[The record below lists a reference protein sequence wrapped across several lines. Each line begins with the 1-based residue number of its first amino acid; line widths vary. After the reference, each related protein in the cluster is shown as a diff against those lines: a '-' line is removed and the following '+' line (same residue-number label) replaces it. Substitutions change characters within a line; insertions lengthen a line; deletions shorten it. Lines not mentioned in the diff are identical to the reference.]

1 MLLRLQDELRE
12 RIGSRCVI
20 FISKPYFLEIMPY
33 NCGKGVSKEPIFP
46 VKGKIIGSV
55 DLVDD
60 DRVADLK
67 HQRIFQ
73 RFVVTLGI

>member
-33 NCGKGVSKEPIFP
+33 NCGKGVSKVPTKRLWKQQENSSLWDYPQSRLSKVPI
-46 VKGKIIGSV
+46 S
-55 DLVDD
+55 
-60 DRVADLK
+60 RW
-67 HQRIFQ
+67 RWC
-73 RFVVTLGI
+73 RS

>member
-33 NCGKGVSKEPIFP
+33 NCGKGVSKEPM
-46 VKGKIIGSV
+46 KGHWKQQNPSSLW
-55 DLVDD
+55 DYPQNRWH
-60 DRVADLK
+60 RVPIS
-67 HQRIFQ
+67 H
-73 RFVVTLGI
+73 